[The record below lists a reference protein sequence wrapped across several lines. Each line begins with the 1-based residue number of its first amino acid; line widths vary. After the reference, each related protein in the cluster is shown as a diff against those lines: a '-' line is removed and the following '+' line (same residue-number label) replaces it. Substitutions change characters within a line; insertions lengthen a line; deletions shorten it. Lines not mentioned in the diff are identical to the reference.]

1 LSNSFD
7 RQGAKFVDYFRFET
21 LKKIKVANT
30 STFSRSL
37 QRENRATGGLDAE
50 FLPPQTSSL
59 ATSSSTTQAGVP
71 SRPISILFDASHKNL
86 YTTLNG
92 YKKLHRRLRASYEV
106 SSTRDELTPADLIDH
121 DLVVICAPASA
132 FENSELAALHA
143 FVSRGGS
150 VLCLGRAGNAVGGG
164 AITTDEE
171 SGGSGAVPG
180 GGDLTTTRERVKQ
193 QGNSRSQSTHSKA
206 IIRDDMNDGNVLSND
221 KSGTS
226 AAYLNTFLSHYGIKI
241 NNDCV
246 IRAVFHKYLHPK
258 ECFVSKGCASIQFG
272 KAIAKLHGRSKVATL
287 ALSNARGDSIPPSG
301 GSDDEEDDE
310 DDDEGGKGGRRSK
323 TADGIEFIYPRGASV
338 VISKPAIPLL
348 TSGFVSYPVNKT
360 ICAVFQA
367 PTSTTQQRSFS
378 SSSTT
383 TATTNTS
390 TVING
395 GRVAVLGSSDMFSD
409 DFISKECNGAIADAL
424 FRWLLQPSMLL
435 RENDG
440 KSNLAINDEKMSID
454 MLLSNIIPTESTN
467 SSSTISKRKQDEMT
481 GKASKNVDEDSIKN
495 IHIIPDTTS
504 LAERLRGC
512 IQESE
517 PLPRDF
523 TKLFDLKLYGFSPLM
538 TTEAVAL
545 FDKLGV
551 KHEPLTLIPPQF
563 ECPLPPL
570 RPAVFPPQ
578 MREPLPPALEL
589 FDLDEHFASEKA
601 RLAQLTN
608 KCGDEDLEYYVR
620 ECGHILGVSQ
630 RLQAMSNLSSV
641 SSSLSS
647 SSTGSSSSTTNEGSL
662 PMPFKFGESR
672 LRGSIALQPQQQLLL
687 QQQQQ
692 QQPSAI
698 QVLAFVFKS
707 IVNYKKL
714 TQEPE
719 PDVIQASFGYTGG
732 EKSSKEGLNN
742 IAVVPGGVA
751 LRQNV
756 GAGGLGAGVAAKY
769 KE

>member
-1 LSNSFD
+1 MASFS
-7 RQGAKFVDYFRFET
+7 
-21 LKKIKVANT
+21 L
-30 STFSRSL
+30 SL

-59 ATSSSTTQAGVP
+59 PTSTQVGVP

-150 VLCLGRAGNAVGGG
+150 VLCLGGAGNSVGGG
-164 AITTDEE
+164 AMNTDEE
-171 SGGSGAVPG
+171 SGGSGNVPG

-193 QGNSRSQSTHSKA
+193 QGHSRHQSTHSKGM
-206 IIRDDMNDGNVLSND
+206 IRADMNEGNVLSND
-221 KSGTS
+221 KSCTS
-226 AAYLNTFLSHYGIKI
+226 AAYLNTFLSHYGFKI

-272 KAIAKLHGRSKVATL
+272 KAVAKLHGRSKAATL
-287 ALSNARGDSIPPSG
+287 ALSNARGDSNPPTG

-310 DDDEGGKGGRRSK
+310 DENDEGGRGGRRSK
-323 TADGIEFIYPRGASV
+323 GAYGVEFIYPRGASV
-338 VISKPAIPLL
+338 IISKPAIPLL

-360 ICAVFQA
+360 ICAVFQV

-383 TATTNTS
+383 TITTNTS
-390 TVING
+390 PDING
-395 GRVAVLGSSDMFSD
+395 GRIAVLGSSDMFSD
-409 DFISKECNGAIADAL
+409 DFINKECNGAIADAL
-424 FRWLLQPSMLL
+424 FRWLLQPSTFL
-435 RENDG
+435 RENETLN
-440 KSNLAINDEKMSID
+440 KSNIALNDEKMSID

-467 SSSTISKRKQDEMT
+467 TSSTISKRKQEEMT
-481 GKASKNVDEDSIKN
+481 GKTSNNVDEDSIKN
-495 IHIIPDTTS
+495 IHIVPDTTS

-512 IQESE
+512 LQESE

-523 TKLFDLKLYGFSPLM
+523 TKLFDLKLYGFSPLL

-630 RLQAMSNLSSV
+630 RLQAMSNLSNV
-641 SSSLSS
+641 SSNLSASS
-647 SSTGSSSSTTNEGSL
+647 SSTGSSSSSSSSSTANEGSL
-662 PMPFKFGESR
+662 PLPFKFGESR
-672 LRGSIALQPQQQLLL
+672 LRGSVALQPQQQLLL

-719 PDVIQASFGYTGG
+719 PDVIQATIGYTGG
-732 EKSSKEGLNN
+732 EKSGKEGLNN